1 MIHASVM
8 QLYPGYEDEYR
19 KRHDALWPE
28 LEAHLKDCGIRNYHI
43 FLQPQTLQLFACFE
57 TADGLDETAL
67 KAHPVMQRWWQYMAD
82 IMETQP
88 ASPEPKATPLTE
100 VFYLP

>member
-8 QLYPGYEDEYR
+8 QLYPGYEEEYR

-43 FLQPQTLQLFACFE
+43 FLHPQTLQLFACFE
-57 TADGLDETAL
+57 TDDGIDEATL
-67 KAHPVMQRWWQYMAD
+67 KSHPIMQRWWTYMAD
-82 IMETQP
+82 IMETNHD
-88 ASPEPKATPLTE
+88 SPEPKATPLTE